1 MENVMNAQKGF
12 TLIELMIVVAII
24 GILAA
29 IAIPAYQDYTIR
41 SRVAEAITALSAAKA
56 TVSENIANN
65 GGVIAT
71 GACAGY
77 TNQTTPTANVAS
89 TECTNTTGVVAATT
103 TDKAGAFKL
112 TMTPNVNADK
122 TVTQKTQYTQ
132 QSENNHNS
140 MRQSSSFSMSETGF
154 NPFGTCQHI
163 TSAQPYGKIHHQ
175 EYLIEH
181 RPQPRNPQTLET
193 ICKGPINHQ
202 HGSGNIK
209 HTRSI

>member
-1 MENVMNAQKGF
+1 
-12 TLIELMIVVAII
+12 MIVVAII

-122 TVTQKTQYTQ
+122 TVTWVCSVPAANYKYAPA
-132 QSENNHNS
+132 E
-140 MRQSSSFSMSETGF
+140 
-154 NPFGTCQHI
+154 C
-163 TSAQPYGKIHHQ
+163 
-175 EYLIEH
+175 
-181 RPQPRNPQTLET
+181 RNTTAAAPA
-193 ICKGPINHQ
+193 PAPAPA
-202 HGSGNIK
+202 S
-209 HTRSI
+209 